1 MAMCIVEVVE
11 LHLIIE
17 ATRRRELVCIRH
29 VFVDHT
35 HLHLILVIYSSF
47 SIATV
52 VDER

>member
-1 MAMCIVEVVE
+1 MAMCIVKVME

-17 ATRRRELVCIRH
+17 ATRRRKLVCIGH
-29 VFVDHT
+29 EFVDRT
-35 HLHLILVIYSSF
+35 HMHLILVIHSSF

>member
-1 MAMCIVEVVE
+1 MAMRIVKVVE

-35 HLHLILVIYSSF
+35 HLHLILFIHPSF
-47 SIATV
+47 AIATV